1 MRLVDIIWY
10 ILSVPGGASSRHTM
24 VRLVCSWVRL
34 VDIIWYILSVPGGC
48 LVDTIWYVLSDPG
61 GV

>member
-34 VDIIWYILSVPGGC
+34 VDIIWYVLSVPGG
-48 LVDTIWYVLSDPG
+48 G